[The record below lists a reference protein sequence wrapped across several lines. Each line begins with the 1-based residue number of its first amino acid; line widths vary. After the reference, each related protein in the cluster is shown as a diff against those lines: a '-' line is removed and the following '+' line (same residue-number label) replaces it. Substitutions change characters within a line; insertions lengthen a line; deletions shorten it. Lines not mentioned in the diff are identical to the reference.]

1 MEGSSKVKYR
11 PTKTQL
17 TLAEYKNL
25 LEAYRRENR
34 KMKAELETA
43 QKERA
48 WAMEKLQ
55 DAQTENRRLG
65 ILLTRLSERGESNA
79 EMDSR

>member
-65 ILLTRLSERGESNA
+65 ILLTRLSERGESNV

>member
-25 LEAYRRENR
+25 VEAYRRENR
-34 KMKAELETA
+34 ELKAGLERA

-55 DAQTENRRLG
+55 DAQAENRRMG
-65 ILLTRLSERGESNA
+65 ILLTRLSEKGDA
-79 EMDSR
+79 DVTMDSR

>member
-65 ILLTRLSERGESNA
+65 ILLTRLSERGEPNV
-79 EMDSR
+79 EMDTR